1 MRTPT
6 LTRPQ
11 WPRRPVDPN
20 RGGLRWVLPAVA
32 VVLLVVGWP
41 LVAAVRE
48 SLFQSSLVVPDDRS
62 FVGVETLASVLAS
75 GAWWTAVGA
84 TLALVTVAVVLQ
96 LVLAA
101 AFATALRRLTHGV
114 RWLQVLLLVPFAALA
129 VVTAV
134 TWRDG
139 LTAGFAPAWFG
150 YDTSATGASVAAVVA
165 AEVWRGTGITTVI
178 LLAGLARVPAT
189 LREAAVADGA
199 TAWQRM
205 WRVTRPAAAP
215 AIAVAVVYRS
225 LDALRTLEAP
235 LLADA
240 EAPRTV
246 STLVWDTTFETFEVG
261 LGAALTLGLLL
272 LAVVVGTLLAVA
284 TRMRRAL

>member
-1 MRTPT
+1 MRAPT

-11 WPRRPVDPN
+11 WPRRPVDSN
-20 RGGLRWVLPAVA
+20 RGGLPWVLPAVL
-32 VVLLVVGWP
+32 VVLGVVGWP
-41 LVAAVRE
+41 LVVAVRE
-48 SLFQSSLVVPDDRS
+48 SLFQSSLVVPDDRT
-62 FVGVETLASVLAS
+62 FVGLETITSVLTS
-75 GAWWTAVGA
+75 STWWSAVGV
-84 TLALVTVAVVLQ
+84 TLALVVVAVVLQ

-150 YDTSATGASVAAVVA
+150 YDVDTRSASMAAVVA

-178 LLAGLARVPAT
+178 LLAGLARVPSS

-199 TAWQRM
+199 TEWQRV

-215 AIAVAVVYRS
+215 AVAVAVVYRS

-240 EAPRTV
+240 DAPRTV
-246 STLVWDTTFETFEVG
+246 STLVWDSTFETFEVG
-261 LGAALTLGLLL
+261 LGAALSLGLLL
-272 LAVVVGTLLAVA
+272 LAVLVGVALALA
-284 TRMRRAL
+284 SRMRRTL

>member
-1 MRTPT
+1 MRAPT
-6 LTRPQ
+6 LARVQ

-20 RGGLRWVLPAVA
+20 RGGLLWVLPAVLA
-32 VVLLVVGWP
+32 VLVLVGWP

-48 SLFQSSLVVPDDRS
+48 SLFQSSLVVPDDRT
-62 FVGVETLASVLAS
+62 FVGVETIASVLAS
-75 GAWWTAVGA
+75 GVWWSAVGV
-84 TLALVTVAVVLQ
+84 TLALVAVAVVLQ

-139 LTAGFAPAWFG
+139 LTAGFAPSWFG
-150 YDTSATGASVAAVVA
+150 YDVGSPTASVVGVVA

-178 LLAGLARVPAT
+178 LLAGLARVPSS
-189 LREAAVADGA
+189 LRDAAVADGA
-199 TAWQRM
+199 TAWQRL

-215 AIAVAVVYRS
+215 AVAVAVVYRS
-225 LDALRTLEAP
+225 LDALRSLEAP
-235 LLADA
+235 LLADPD
-240 EAPRTV
+240 APRTV

-261 LGAALTLGLLL
+261 LGAALSLGLLV
-272 LAVVVGTLLAVA
+272 LAVLVGAMLALL
-284 TRMRRAL
+284 TRLRRSL

>member
-1 MRTPT
+1 M
-6 LTRPQ
+6 L
-11 WPRRPVDPN
+11 
-20 RGGLRWVLPAVA
+20 
-32 VVLLVVGWP
+32 VVLGVVGWP
-41 LVAAVRE
+41 LVVAVRE
-48 SLFQSSLVVPDDRS
+48 SLFQSSLVVPDDRT
-62 FVGVETLASVLAS
+62 FVGIETVASVFS
-75 GAWWTAVGA
+75 SSTWWSAVA
-84 TLALVTVAVVLQ
+84 VTLALVVVAVALQ

-101 AFATALRRLTHGV
+101 AFATALRRLTHGT
-114 RWLQVLLLVPFAALA
+114 RWLQVLLLVPFATLA

-150 YDTSATGASVAAVVA
+150 YDVDSRSASMAAVVA

-178 LLAGLARVPAT
+178 LLAGLARVPSS

-199 TAWQRM
+199 TAWQRV

-225 LDALRTLEAP
+225 LDALRALEAP
-235 LLADA
+235 LMADA
-240 EAPRTV
+240 AAPRTV

-261 LGAALTLGLLL
+261 LGAALSLGLLL
-272 LAVVVGTLLAVA
+272 LAVLVGVALAV
-284 TRMRRAL
+284 TSRMRRTL

>member
-1 MRTPT
+1 MRPPT
-6 LTRPQ
+6 LARPQ
-11 WPRRPVDPN
+11 WPRRPVDPD
-20 RGGLRWVLPAVA
+20 RGGLPWVIPAVV
-32 VVLLVVGWP
+32 VVLVVVGWP

-48 SLFQSSLVVPDDRS
+48 SLFQSSLVVPDDRA
-62 FVGVETLASVLAS
+62 FVGTETISSVLSS
-75 GAWWTAVGA
+75 GTWWSAVGA
-84 TLALVTVAVVLQ
+84 TLALVAVAVVLQ

-114 RWLQVLLLVPFAALA
+114 RWLQVLILVPFAALA

-150 YDTSATGASVAAVVA
+150 YDVGSPGASVAAVVA

-178 LLAGLARVPAT
+178 LLAGLARVPSS

-199 TAWQRM
+199 TAWQRL

-215 AIAVAVVYRS
+215 AVAVAVVYRS

-240 EAPRTV
+240 DAPRTV

-261 LGAALTLGLLL
+261 LGAALSLGLFL
-272 LAVVVGTLLAVA
+272 LAVLVGTVLTAA
-284 TRMRRAL
+284 TRMRRTL